1 MEVSMSWRNLFV
13 RSVPVTRVSTQEAD
27 TRKREKESVGGFI
40 TPEYLLSFAGAST
53 IISLLVRVFSALF
66 KGNEL
71 VVTSIV
77 ALVVG
82 LIILLINLTDPE
94 KKLKGTR
101 DWLIAILVGLIN
113 CIYLIA
119 VSIGVFEVI
128 ANIDGVG

>member
-1 MEVSMSWRNLFV
+1 
-13 RSVPVTRVSTQEAD
+13 VSTQEAD